1 MMAPARSLWG
11 FFGRV
16 VLYLLVLTAVWT
28 QVSRWASVPVG
39 VLTHRVLEVA
49 APDWVQ
55 SVRQSSGTIEAQTR
69 LEVSVKGQR
78 GDLVVDSQTARYGYG
93 LPLLWA
99 LLLAAG
105 GPGRWA
111 RLFAAYALL
120 LPAQVFSLSLD
131 LLRSMVAAMPGG
143 ARALGIAQWQLESIV
158 LGYQLGSLIVPTLV
172 PIMLWLWLDRGFVA
186 NVLLPKSLSIR

>member
-1 MMAPARSLWG
+1 MMSQARSLGG

-16 VLYLLVLTAVWT
+16 VLAMLVLTAVWT
-28 QVSRWASVPVG
+28 PVSRWASVPVG
-39 VLTHRVLEVA
+39 ALTHWVLAAA

-55 SVRQSSGTIEAQTR
+55 SVGQSSGTMEVQTR

-78 GDLVVDSQTARYGYG
+78 GDLVVESQIARYGYG

-105 GPGRWA
+105 GPGRWS
-111 RLFAAYALL
+111 RLFASYVLL

-143 ARALGIAQWQLESIV
+143 ARALGIAQWQMESIV
-158 LGYQLGSLIVPTLV
+158 LGYQLGSLIVPTVV
-172 PIMLWLWLDRGFVA
+172 PIMLWMWLDRAFVA
-186 NVLLPKSLSIR
+186 NVLLPKSLLLR

>member
-1 MMAPARSLWG
+1 MMSPSRSLWR

-16 VLYLLVLTAVWT
+16 VLILLVLTALWT
-28 QVSRWASVPVG
+28 QVSRWASIPVG
-39 VLTHRVLEVA
+39 VLAHVVLSHA

-55 SVRQSSGTIEAQTR
+55 SVHRSPGVIEVQTR

-93 LPLLWA
+93 LPLLCA

-105 GPGRWA
+105 GPGRST
-111 RLFAAYALL
+111 RLLAGYVLL
-120 LPAQVFSLSLD
+120 LPAQVFSLSMD

-143 ARALGIAQWQLESIV
+143 ARTLGIAQWQMESIV
-158 LGYQLGSLIVPTLV
+158 LGYQLGSLIVPTVV
-172 PIMLWLWLDRGFVA
+172 PIVLWLWLDRAFVA
-186 NVLLPKSLSIR
+186 NVLLQKRYL